1 MNKMMRFS
9 VPPGYVR
16 KKPPVK
22 PKLDPFI
29 AVIDSILH
37 VGFGR
42 RPAVQPGVEVDKRQI
57 LTLLG
62 REIYCRTDEC
72 TLSGRTQPNRTRAHG
87 ACERRQAGR
96 THAQAGADFAG
107 GRRRG
112 QRR

>member
-1 MNKMMRFS
+1 

-62 REIYCRTDEC
+62 REIYCRMPHAGPSNSAVGPC
-72 TLSGRTQPNRTRAHG
+72 LSARRHG
-87 ACERRQAGR
+87 
-96 THAQAGADFAG
+96 
-107 GRRRG
+107 
-112 QRR
+112 